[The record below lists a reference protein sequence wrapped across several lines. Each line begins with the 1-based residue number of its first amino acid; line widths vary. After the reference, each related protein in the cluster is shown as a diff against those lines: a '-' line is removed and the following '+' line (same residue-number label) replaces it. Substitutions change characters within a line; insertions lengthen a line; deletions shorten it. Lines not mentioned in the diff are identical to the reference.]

1 MRARLKKKRKNAVEK
16 LEESLMSAIREKD
29 LDKVAFFLDKL
40 HRREVHQG
48 YAIEAAKRLLFGE
61 ERRRSNDSW

>member
-16 LEESLMSAIREKD
+16 LEESAIREKD